1 MNETDERTCHT
12 RGADYYIGGSGK
24 HGHVRRRLPI
34 PERLR
39 DREDLVEDCREV
51 SGSGAA
57 IDPTGSGQAVDF
69 LTVTVRPVDTG
80 NHAAVNA
87 AIGDIKTRCN
97 RIIGFFDS
105 LGNGDGGG

>member
-1 MNETDERTCHT
+1 MRLTKEHATREAPITISAARANTGTC
-12 RGADYYIGGSGK
+12 G
-24 HGHVRRRLPI
+24 
-34 PERLR
+34 
-39 DREDLVEDCREV
+39 EDCQYRSASVTARILVEDCREV

-87 AIGDIKTRCN
+87 AIGDIEAHCN